1 MGWIKFSYFSEH
13 ADLGGVWLL
22 LGLLNRRFAPHNPS
36 AEKLLGRLAVHRLR
50 KEREPANQIV
60 ARFALLRSHQ
70 TSLDTRRVR
79 LPQPPVRQIEYLG
92 ETKQTDVRALR
103 ESDMSRFPQRQHNVL
118 GYGKTT
124 IFSIKAHKNTIDWDD
139 ARKRPQAI
147 TF

>member
-60 ARFALLRSHQ
+60 ARFALTKHRWIRGESA
-70 TSLDTRRVR
+70 SLSPLFDRLSTWERRNR
-79 LPQPPVRQIEYLG
+79 PMSERC
-92 ETKQTDVRALR
+92 
-103 ESDMSRFPQRQHNVL
+103 ESL
-118 GYGKTT
+118 
-124 IFSIKAHKNTIDWDD
+124 I
-139 ARKRPQAI
+139 
-147 TF
+147 